1 MGRAE
6 TSTVYIG
13 LGSNLNEPCRQI
25 RRAMQALERIP
36 GTRIV
41 ADSGL
46 YLSKPLVP
54 ASGAIAQAD
63 YLNAVVKIE
72 TQLDPHELLDCL
84 QQIEQDQGRERKQ
97 RWGPRTIDLDILLF
111 DDRCVQ
117 DKRLTLPHP
126 GIALR
131 SFVLY
136 PLHNIDATL
145 DIPGHG
151 MLGELISNCPRDG
164 LRYLGTLARIS
175 HQAAECSD
183 NELHFLEELE

>member
-1 MGRAE
+1 MGRTE
-6 TSTVYIG
+6 TSVVFIG
-13 LGSNLNEPCRQI
+13 LGSNLDDPRRQI
-25 RRAMQALERIP
+25 RMAMQALECIP
-36 GTRIV
+36 GSRIV

-72 TQLDPHELLDCL
+72 TQLGPHELLDHL
-84 QQIEQDQGRERKQ
+84 QQIEQAQGRERKQ

-111 DDRCVQ
+111 DDRYIK
-117 DKRLTLPHP
+117 DERLTLPHP
-126 GIALR
+126 GISQR

-136 PLHNIDATL
+136 PLHNVAATL

-151 MLGELISNCPRDG
+151 MLEELITNCPRDG
-164 LRYLGTLARIS
+164 LRYLGKKGMK
-175 HQAAECSD
+175 
-183 NELHFLEELE
+183 NELGK

>member
-1 MGRAE
+1 MQRAE

-13 LGSNLNEPCRQI
+13 LGSNLHEPQRQI
-25 RRAMQALERIP
+25 HRAMQALERIP
-36 GTRIV
+36 GTHIV

-63 YLNAVVKIE
+63 YLNAVAKIE
-72 TQLDPHELLDCL
+72 TRLGPHELLNYL

-111 DDRCVQ
+111 DDRQ
-117 DKRLTLPHP
+117 TRDDRLTLPHP
-126 GIALR
+126 GISQR

-136 PLHNIDATL
+136 PLQNIDATL

-151 MLGELISNCPRDG
+151 MLRELISNCPRDG
-164 LRYLGTLARIS
+164 LRYLGTL
-175 HQAAECSD
+175 
-183 NELHFLEELE
+183 

>member
-1 MGRAE
+1 MKVQRAE
-6 TSTVYIG
+6 ISTVYIG
-13 LGSNLNEPCRQI
+13 LGSNLHEPLRQI
-25 RRAMQALERIP
+25 RRAIQALERIP
-36 GTRIV
+36 ATHIV

-46 YLSKPLVP
+46 YSSKPLVP

-72 TQLDPHELLDCL
+72 TQLGPHELLDYL
-84 QQIEQDQGRERKQ
+84 QQVEQEQGREREQ

-111 DDRCVQ
+111 DDRQ
-117 DKRLTLPHP
+117 TRDERLILPHP
-126 GIALR
+126 GIAQR

-136 PLHNIDATL
+136 PLHSIDATL

-164 LRYLGTLARIS
+164 LRYLGTL
-175 HQAAECSD
+175 
-183 NELHFLEELE
+183 

>member
-1 MGRAE
+1 MQRAE

-13 LGSNLNEPCRQI
+13 LGSNLHKPRRQI

-36 GTRIV
+36 ATHIL

-72 TQLDPHELLDCL
+72 TKLGPHELLDHL

-111 DDRCVQ
+111 DDRQ
-117 DKRLTLPHP
+117 TRDDRLILPHP
-126 GIALR
+126 GISER

-136 PLHNIDATL
+136 PLHNMDATL

-164 LRYLGTLARIS
+164 LRYLGTL
-175 HQAAECSD
+175 
-183 NELHFLEELE
+183 